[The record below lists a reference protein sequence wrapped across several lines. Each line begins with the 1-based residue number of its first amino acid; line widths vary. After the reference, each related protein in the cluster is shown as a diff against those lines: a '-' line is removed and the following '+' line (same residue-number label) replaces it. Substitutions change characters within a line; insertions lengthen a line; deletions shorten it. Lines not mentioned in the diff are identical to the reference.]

1 MAQTKKTVPGAP
13 TNSPRKTAAEIK
25 EWYDKNQ
32 RAIENFS
39 KAQEALKLLDPNKNI
54 SRSFSTFDK
63 TKLRTYMKNPV
74 TNYQNLRN
82 LSRYLYYRSSVYR
95 RLIWFNATM
104 IDTNARSVIPLIDLK
119 KGGDKDKVLKSYYDT
134 LSVLE
139 NMNIALELLKA
150 YIVAW
155 REDVFFGAAF
165 YDDTGYFILPIDPDY
180 AKVSGAYY
188 TGDLSYMMDCSYF
201 RKHEDMV
208 EWIGEPFV
216 SMYRSYQADTTNNR
230 WQQMPDE
237 YCVCFKVNIDD
248 HEVPIIPYLPLFN
261 SLINLA
267 DLEDIQSVADEQQIY
282 KMITATIP
290 LVSGSEDPDDF
301 AVDPNTAV
309 DYYNKLVSN
318 LPDYIAAAIT
328 PIPLD
333 VLSFGDDQST
343 DVSKIENAT
352 KTVLNT
358 SGGAQLLNSSSI
370 SGTTAWQGALKFDER
385 YATASLLPQTQAYL
399 NRFLSYHV
407 SNPAKV
413 KMLETSTYTK
423 SAFKKE
429 LLEDGTYG
437 LPTALAVNTLNGFS
451 ELETLSL
458 NFLEQDV
465 LGLSEKFKPLQSS
478 HTQSGDS
485 AKESGGQAKD
495 IGGADGISDDGEA
508 SRDKKDTS
516 KG

>member
-1 MAQTKKTVPGAP
+1 MAQSKKAVSGAP
-13 TNSPRKTAAEIK
+13 NGSKTAAEIK
-25 EWYDKNQ
+25 EWYNKNQ
-32 RAIENFS
+32 RAIENFA
-39 KAQEALKLLDPNKNI
+39 KAQEALKLVDPTKNI
-54 SRSFSTFDK
+54 TRSFSTFDK
-63 TKLRTYMKNPV
+63 SKLRTYMKNPV
-74 TNYQNLRN
+74 SNYKNLRE

-119 KGGDKDKVLKSYYDT
+119 KGGDKEKVLKSYYDT

-139 NMNIALELLKA
+139 NMNMALEFLKG

-155 REDVFFGAAF
+155 REDVFFGVAF

-188 TGDLSYMMDCSYF
+188 TGDLAYNLDCSYF

-208 EWIGEPFV
+208 EWIGEPFT
-216 SMYRSYQADTTNNR
+216 SMYRNYQSDTTNNR
-230 WQQMPDE
+230 WQPMPDE

-248 HEVPIIPYLPLFN
+248 HEVPIVPYIPLFN

-290 LVSGSEDPDDF
+290 LINGSSEPDDF
-301 AVDPNTAV
+301 SVDPNTAMT
-309 DYYNKLVSN
+309 YYDRFVAS

-328 PIPLD
+328 PIPLQ

-343 DVSKIENAT
+343 DVNKIENAT

-370 SGTTAWQGALKFDER
+370 SGTTAWTGALKFDER

-413 KMLETSTYTK
+413 KMLEVSTYTK
-423 SAFKKE
+423 STLKKE

-437 LPTALAVNTLNGFS
+437 LPTALAVNALNGFS

-478 HTQSGDS
+478 HTQSGSSSKDG
-485 AKESGGQAKD
+485 GGQTKD
-495 IGGADGISDDGEA
+495 IGGADGITDDGEA
-508 SRDKKDTS
+508 SRDKRDTA